1 MSQDLHSHMA
11 LLGVKLDSRNLLNS
25 DGLQV
30 QLMQILQVL
39 AEYGVQ
45 FKEHDKRIDQN
56 LTQIR
61 ELNTQLKAARGEIAR
76 VDGKVDA
83 LDRALRAEL
92 KDVDERHTRNFEA
105 NCVRIEALELA
116 KDALKQ
122 EIELM
127 KPRIDTLEKD
137 SQELQSTV
145 ADHGV
150 RLTTSEGLMENT
162 RTRLA
167 TLEKTIE
174 EADLAGI
181 KQKLDDTAERCTVLE
196 QKQEKMALFL
206 DKTNK
211 KVGWLETTLIPEV
224 RSCLATC

>member
-1 MSQDLHSHMA
+1 MRVRAD
-11 LLGVKLDSRNLLNS
+11 
-25 DGLQV
+25 
-30 QLMQILQVL
+30 
-39 AEYGVQ
+39 
-45 FKEHDKRIDQN
+45 EHDARDS
-56 LTQIR
+56 
-61 ELNTQLKAARGEIAR
+61 TQLKAARGEIAR

-83 LDRALRAEL
+83 LDRALRVEL

-150 RLTTSEGLMENT
+150 R
-162 RTRLA
+162 
-167 TLEKTIE
+167 
-174 EADLAGI
+174 
-181 KQKLDDTAERCTVLE
+181 
-196 QKQEKMALFL
+196 
-206 DKTNK
+206 
-211 KVGWLETTLIPEV
+211 
-224 RSCLATC
+224 